1 MLDPDVCQLLQI
13 MSRTRLNTSPVESG
27 YTYSQMLAAKR
38 RNRLSKKNIETLFLL
53 AALKLPAK
61 NKNNYEQEIKLVQE
75 KL

>member
-1 MLDPDVCQLLQI
+1 MHTTKYLTSGKRIYLFSNACCQTQK
-13 MSRTRLNTSPVESG
+13 SFE
-27 YTYSQMLAAKR
+27 Q
-38 RNRLSKKNIETLFLL
+38 KKNIETLFLL

>member
-1 MLDPDVCQLLQI
+1 
-13 MSRTRLNTSPVESG
+13 
-27 YTYSQMLAAKR
+27 MLAAKR

>member
-13 MSRTRLNTSPVESG
+13 MSRTRLNTSPVESE